1 MDEVASGTK
10 LAVLVL
16 VIISTHFLPENGL
29 MFDKF
34 GDSMGKE
41 TVCSIGAVTGF
52 VIALAELQFSLL
64 RHVCSSFIIYQI
76 DTHVQ

>member
-1 MDEVASGTK
+1 MDKVATGAK

-16 VIISTHFLPENGL
+16 VVISAHFLPENGL

-34 GDSMGKE
+34 CDSMSKE
-41 TVCSIGAVTGF
+41 TVRSISAVPGF
-52 VIALAELQFSLL
+52 AITFAELQFSLL
-64 RHVCSSFIIYQI
+64 RQVCSSFIIYQI